1 MIRRRIKKIFGF
13 GTDLP
18 RRAETFIDKQGDQK
32 ITSLKVVRAP
42 ISEVISKFLNV
53 ISLGLFRQLQN
64 KLGYDKLYHLSLVVN
79 GDTRIEKNEQISIS
93 PYRDEKDEEFLEIP
107 LKGQSITIKQL
118 MDRGAN
124 YMKERFIPYDALN
137 NNCQDFIIGLLRPSG
152 LSSPQIESFI
162 KQPVDE
168 LVDNLPQYVKTTT
181 NLITTLGGLLTYLR
195 ELSGFKDGGIITAP
209 PAGIIQ
215 DILDLETESESEED

>member
-53 ISLGLFRQLQN
+53 ISLGVFSQLQN

-79 GDTRIEKNEQISIS
+79 GDTRIEKNEQISIA
-93 PYRDEKDEEFLEIP
+93 PYRDERDEEFIDIP

-124 YMKERFIPYDALN
+124 YMKDKFIPYDALA
-137 NNCQDFIIGLLRPSG
+137 NNCQDFIIGLLKPSG
-152 LSSPQIESFI
+152 LSSPQIEKFI
-162 KQPVDE
+162 KQPVNE
-168 LVDNLPQYVKTTT
+168 LVDNLPQYVKNTT

-195 ELSGFKDGGIITAP
+195 ELSGFKNGGIITGP
-209 PAGIIQ
+209 QPGIIQ
-215 DILDLETESESEED
+215 DILDLFPEGNAK